1 MGLRGRGVGSA
12 GEARFPFSSRTKW
25 NYSEQTHPA
34 PPQPESSWSKA
45 YFESIWCA
53 ICSLLKMKGNDFYC
67 TELFTH
73 SHLFKCFLFKASYEN
88 IKKKERKEKGN
99 EKRRRKKKREPE
111 NKRSPVPLQ
120 SILLTGIW
128 FHQRKSQC
136 FCIYCAS
143 DYCPQGCVAT
153 TLEYKAPFLSVHRKL
168 DT

>member
-1 MGLRGRGVGSA
+1 MGARGPCVTSMAVSKRQAEMGLRGRGVGSA

-34 PPQPESSWSKA
+34 PLQPESSWSKA

-53 ICSLLKMKGNDFYC
+53 IRSLLKMKGNDFYC

-99 EKRRRKKKREPE
+99 EKRRRKKKE
-111 NKRSPVPLQ
+111 NQK
-120 SILLTGIW
+120 TKG
-128 FHQRKSQC
+128 
-136 FCIYCAS
+136 
-143 DYCPQGCVAT
+143 
-153 TLEYKAPFLSVHRKL
+153 APCHFNPSC
-168 DT
+168 